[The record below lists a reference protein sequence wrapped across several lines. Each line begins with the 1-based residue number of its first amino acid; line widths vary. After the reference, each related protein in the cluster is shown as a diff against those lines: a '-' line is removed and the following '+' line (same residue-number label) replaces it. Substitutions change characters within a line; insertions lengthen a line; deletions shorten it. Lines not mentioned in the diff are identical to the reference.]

1 MFRFTKAFPLRL
13 LIVAMFVSLAVLA
26 GACVG
31 VPASPPPAPALQDAV
46 RTPEFETQQLPPA
59 AQAAPELSTRAKSND
74 CPGLDSALAQIAAS
88 PDPLAQARQLQL
100 TIKNDKIQVV
110 LLLNQA
116 DTSFL
121 QSYDVEIGA
130 QAEARVQ
137 AFAPPG
143 RLCDLAKSGKVL
155 RISLPAQAAP

>member
-1 MFRFTKAFPLRL
+1 MSRFVKTFPLRL
-13 LIVAMFVSLAVLA
+13 MMVAIFVFVAVLA
-26 GACVG
+26 GACVA
-31 VPASPPPAPALQDAV
+31 VPASPPAPALQDAAH
-46 RTPEFETQQLPPA
+46 TPEFETQQLPPD
-59 AQAAPELSTRAKSND
+59 AQAAPDLSTRTKPSD
-74 CPGLDSALAQIAAS
+74 CPGLDSALAQIAGS
-88 PDPLAQARQLQL
+88 PDPLVEARQRQL

-116 DTSFL
+116 DISFL

-137 AFAPPG
+137 AFVPPG

-155 RISLPAQAAP
+155 KISLPAQAVPQ